1 MEREMEPIAIQ
12 EQKERD
18 VDYSGKEGSD
28 KELANEV
35 YVFVDKNKLGFK
47 FYDRT
52 PEEGSAEARLVG
64 TPPKGVYYAYGI
76 ETAEWDEEINQPGE
90 TVPVMYKNGTNTVT
104 TIMVTEQEM
113 EEILEQIRLE
123 EQKESIDGK
132 IRIDLRQRE
141 KEVNI
146 EKLIRNSIND
156 IKKEDL
162 NKLKLE
168 GLNLENKKYDNK
180 KEDFDF

>member
-1 MEREMEPIAIQ
+1 MEREMESITIQ
-12 EQKERD
+12 EQKRRE
-18 VDYSGKEGSD
+18 VYYSGNEGRD

-35 YVFVDKNKLGFK
+35 FVFVDKTKLGFK

-64 TPPKGVYYAYGI
+64 TPPKGVYYTYGI

-132 IRIDLRQRE
+132 IRIDLRLRQ
-141 KEVNI
+141 KDFNI
-146 EKLIRNSIND
+146 EKLIRNGIND
-156 IKKEDL
+156 INKEDL
-162 NKLKLE
+162 DKLKLE
-168 GLNLENKKYDNK
+168 GLNLEDKKYDNK
-180 KEDFDF
+180 EKFDF